1 MCVGVLRARRASL
14 WVQPLPPRAEL
25 GAPVSL
31 GEEEAGSWPTPST
44 PSEILPRPGHT
55 PSTAL
60 GYNPLQT
67 TVRKPSSLSPL
78 PRPLPQT
85 LTRSRPQG
93 PKLPRRPGGRTSAS
107 LLTMSSPRA
116 PLPWASRTFS

>member
-1 MCVGVLRARRASL
+1 MCLGPQGQRASL
-14 WVQPLPPRAEL
+14 WVQPLLPRARL

-31 GEEEAGSWPTPST
+31 REEEAGPCPTPPT

-60 GYNPLQT
+60 GYDPLQI
-67 TVRKPSSLSPL
+67 TVGKPSSLSPL

-85 LTRSRPQG
+85 LTHPQG